1 MGNFDGL
8 SDMARNL
15 AHDHQEKRPRK
26 EPDVVQL
33 PGHLDS
39 TSVEKPLA
47 TEETAGEGERTDADD
62 TPAPGPG
69 RPASGPE

>member
-26 EPDVVQL
+26 EPDVEQV
-33 PGHLDS
+33 PGHLDPAD
-39 TSVEKPLA
+39 VEHPSA
-47 TEETAGEGERTDADD
+47 AEETDESEADD
-62 TPAPGPG
+62 TPAPTTGQPAGEPG
-69 RPASGPE
+69 SE